1 MGAESPGAGP
11 VNTPINTPVNTLAL
25 MLTGGPPPASSRTLG
40 FLNARTEGETVVLEY
55 RPGEA
60 VLNPLGTVQ
69 GGFVAAILDDVFSV
83 AILSVLGA
91 DYAAPTIEMKVSYFK
106 PVLPGLV
113 RGVGRVLQQGRNIA
127 FVESELRDADGM
139 LLAKASATTAI
150 RRRPP
155 APAG

>member
-1 MGAESPGAGP
+1 MAADTPGAGP
-11 VNTPINTPVNTLAL
+11 VNALAL
-25 MLTGGPPPASSRTLG
+25 MLTGGPAPESSRTLG

-83 AILSVLGA
+83 AILSRLGA
-91 DYAAPTIEMKVSYFK
+91 DYAAPTIEMKISYLK

-113 RGVGRVLQQGRNIA
+113 RGVGRVLQQGRSFA
-127 FVESELRDADGM
+127 FVESELRDADGV

-150 RRRPP
+150 RRRTPGPP
-155 APAG
+155 G